1 MWKWYDSEIIKIENE
16 TNSTKRIWVKV
27 LGDEP
32 ITFQAGQFVTMDL
45 PISEKRL
52 KRWRS
57 YSIAN
62 APDTV
67 HGTPN
72 GEGGRILEFCV
83 VKAENSTGGSQYL
96 CDEAAVGTTIRFKGP
111 DGTFILKEPLDNRDI
126 VLICTGTGVAPFRSM
141 ILDVLNRQIPFKTIH
156 LIFGTRYEKDILYR
170 QELEEL
176 AQKHLNFK
184 YDIVLSRERDWKG
197 CKGYVHEVY
206 TEGYR
211 ESRPDVDFYI
221 CGWSNMIDDVVAK
234 LLIDLK
240 YDKNQVH
247 YELYG

>member
-16 TNSTKRIWVKV
+16 TESTRRFWVKV

-32 ITFQAGQFVTMDL
+32 ILFQAGQFVTMDL

-62 APDTV
+62 APNTV
-67 HGTPN
+67 HRAPN
-72 GEGGRILEFCV
+72 GEGGGILEFCV

-96 CDEAAVGTTIRFKGP
+96 CNEAIVGTPIRFKGP
-111 DGTFILKEPLDNRDI
+111 DGTFVLKEPLDNRDI

-141 ILDVLNRQIPFKTIH
+141 ILDVLNRKIPFKTIH

-170 QELEEL
+170 QELEAL
-176 AQKHLNFK
+176 AQNHLNFK

-197 CKGYVHEVY
+197 WKGYVHDVY
-206 TEGYR
+206 IEGYR
-211 ESRPDVDFYI
+211 ESRSDVDFYI

-240 YDKNQVH
+240 YDKSQVH